1 MARIVTHTGEFM
13 SKGGTL
19 YRVDIWRK
27 GDEQP
32 SISQPAELRFEAV
45 EPLVIDWGETSKETP
60 ICGSTATLSIESPG
74 DRTYIGLYTV
84 KPGAVGLDVYRE
96 GALYWCGT
104 LDPESY
110 EEPYERADL
119 YPVSLTFSDFGMLD
133 RVAFTPT
140 LPVLSLRKILEQ
152 GMRLVGLEALS
163 LDVTRIALRT
173 KEGKSVAEE
182 LCAKAANFVDEEG
195 KPMTMREALEAM
207 LQPCGLK
214 LMQRSGRLW
223 LYDLQG
229 LYALAPTRWTEWSS
243 DKQRLAV
250 DKVANAVTLNFSPYA
265 QTKILDASDLKFTK
279 RVNVADALKGSD
291 GAAGRW
297 VVFTDK
303 KAAERALAP
312 TAEEWEKD
320 KARQKEAEFMM
331 VRGDYG
337 AFRIVPLRGGTEA
350 VGVMSSYMN
359 PDESGMQR
367 FEVNDSGMTAMA
379 HRSSRVYLPPL
390 KTLAALSPAE
400 RAEVEAREKAE
411 LDALWKSIEEEA
423 RVWTAT
429 GIAPKRD
436 YIPPVSVPRL
446 RIKMECLMD
455 VRYNPFAEA
464 PKPDAT
470 DEDGN
475 DGGTY
480 NWMKRVAAW
489 CFTPMK
495 VALYDS
501 ATARTPVKT
510 YSNEVAASFE
520 TENPFVLE
528 PSDGWKEGEDGL
540 LWLAYYPDSGSIAE
554 DSALLK
560 GWATNKPCIGR
571 PDRST
576 TNLDE
581 FGRRIGIWG
590 IWITLSPDYD
600 SDEGR
605 AKYKW
610 LQRLSG
616 EFIEYP
622 QEGGWLE
629 ISYGGGM
636 LIHDYQ
642 GEGKNGDALKQGED
656 NFKNMARLRAL
667 GVADKLRW
675 LLFKAPEVEV
685 VRNWGDF
692 GTVTVDDVETRAT
705 LHPDARE
712 ELKFSLKCGTLPN
725 NDTEGEAVACG
736 VYVNR
741 MGMPL
746 RQLKRAERVDS
757 PERLFINS
765 LYSQY
770 ATRCARISGEAA
782 IDPEGLARYRE
793 HAQGNS
799 ALFIAT
805 ATRQDLMEDCGD
817 VTLVR
822 LINEHY
828 RPTF

>member
-1 MARIVTHTGEFM
+1 MPRIVTHTGEFM
-13 SKGGTL
+13 SKAGTL

-32 SISQPAELRFEAV
+32 TNSQPEELRFEAV
-45 EPLVIDWGETSKETP
+45 EPLIIDWGETSKETP

-74 DRTYIGLYTV
+74 DRTYINLYTV
-84 KPGAVGLDVYRE
+84 KPGEIGLDVYRE
-96 GALYWCGT
+96 GALYWRGT

-133 RVAFTPT
+133 RVAFTPSVAIVSLGVLLMQGAGLVNLGD
-140 LPVLSLRKILEQ
+140 LPLDDSL
-152 GMRLVGLEALS
+152 VALS
-163 LDVTRIALRT
+163 TV
-173 KEGKSVAEE
+173 EGKAVAEE

-229 LYALAPTRWTEWSS
+229 LYAKAPTRWTEWSS

-303 KAAERALAP
+303 KAAERA
-312 TAEEWEKD
+312 
-320 KARQKEAEFMM
+320 QKNEMAGDRADALRREAEFMV
-331 VRGDYG
+331 VRGDYET
-337 AFRIVPLRGGTEA
+337 FRIIPLRGGTDA
-350 VGVMSSYMN
+350 VGVMSHYMN
-359 PDESGMQR
+359 KGETEMQP
-367 FEVNDSGMTAMA
+367 FTVGDSGMTAMA
-379 HRSSRVYLPPL
+379 HRSRRVYLPPL
-390 KTLAALSPAE
+390 KTLAALSPTE

-411 LDALWKSIEEEA
+411 LDAALGEWSGFLNLFGN
-423 RVWTAT
+423 R
-429 GIAPKRD
+429 RD
-436 YIPPVSVPRL
+436 ISAASVPLL

-528 PSDGWKEGEDGL
+528 PNDGWKEGDDGL
-540 LWLAYYPDSGSIAE
+540 LWLAYYPDSGSITD
-554 DSALLK
+554 DSSLLK

-576 TNLDE
+576 IHLDE

-590 IWITLSPDYD
+590 IWTTLSPDYD

-622 QEGGWLE
+622 PEGGWLE

-642 GEGKNGDALKQGED
+642 GEGKNGDALKQGEE

-725 NDTEGEAVACG
+725 NDTEGETVARG

-746 RQLKRAERVDS
+746 RLLKRADRVDS

-828 RPTF
+828 RPTFDA

>member
-13 SKGGTL
+13 SKAGTL

-27 GDEQP
+27 GDEHP
-32 SISQPAELRFEAV
+32 TSSQPEELRFEAV
-45 EPLVIDWGETSKETP
+45 EPLIIDWGETSKETP

-74 DRTYIGLYTV
+74 DRTYINLYTV
-84 KPGAVGLDVYRE
+84 KPGEIGLDVYRE
-96 GALYWCGT
+96 GALYWRGT

-133 RVAFTPT
+133 RVAFTPSVAIVSLGVLLMEGAGLANLGD
-140 LPVLSLRKILEQ
+140 LPLDDSL
-152 GMRLVGLEALS
+152 VALS
-163 LDVTRIALRT
+163 TV
-173 KEGKSVAEE
+173 EGKAVAQE

-229 LYALAPTRWTEWSS
+229 LYAKAPTRWTEWSS

-279 RVNVADALKGSD
+279 RVNVGDALKGSD
-291 GAAGRW
+291 SAAGRW
-297 VVFTDK
+297 VVYTDK
-303 KAAERALAP
+303 KAAERA
-312 TAEEWEKD
+312 
-320 KARQKEAEFMM
+320 KAQHANGLDQDRARRMEAEFMM
-331 VRGDYG
+331 MRGDYNT
-337 AFRIVPLRGGTEA
+337 FRIIPLRGGTDA

-359 PDESGMQR
+359 PDESGMR
-367 FEVNDSGMTAMA
+367 PFEVGDSGMTAMA
-379 HRSSRVYLPPL
+379 HRSRRVYLPPL

-411 LDALWKSIEEEA
+411 LDAVWKRIEEDA

-429 GIAPKRD
+429 GVPPKMGD
-436 YIPPVSVPRL
+436 AAPVSVPRL

-510 YSNEVAASFE
+510 YSNEATAYGAVFDPLNDVGFNGWAVMG
-520 TENPFVLE
+520 N
-528 PSDGWKEGEDGL
+528 GWKDGEGGL
-540 LWLAYYPDSGSIAE
+540 LWLAYYPEPESINE

-560 GWATNKPCIGR
+560 GWATNRPCIGR
-571 PDRST
+571 PDFSWV
-576 TNLDE
+576 NDGDYVFAYGDE
-581 FGRRIGIWG
+581 AHR
-590 IWITLSPDYD
+590 D
-600 SDEGR
+600 
-605 AKYKW
+605 KYKW

-616 EFIEYP
+616 EFIDYP
-622 QEGGWLE
+622 TEGGWLE
-629 ISYGGGM
+629 IEYGGG
-636 LIHDYQ
+636 LVIHDYK
-642 GEGKNGDALKQGED
+642 GSGKNGDALKHGED
-656 NFKNMARLRAL
+656 NFKNMSRLRAL

-675 LLFKAPEVEV
+675 LLYKAPEVEV
-685 VRNWGDF
+685 VRDWGDF

-725 NDTEGEAVACG
+725 NDTEGEAVARG
-736 VYVNR
+736 VYVDK

-746 RQLKRAERVDS
+746 RQLKRADRVDS

-770 ATRCARISGEAA
+770 ARRCEKISGEAA
-782 IDPEGLARYRE
+782 IDPDELASYKE
-793 HAQGNS
+793 HAQS
-799 ALFIAT
+799 PAARFIAT

-828 RPTF
+828 RPTFDA

>member
-13 SKGGTL
+13 SKAGTL

-32 SISQPAELRFEAV
+32 TNSQPEELRFEAV
-45 EPLVIDWGETSKETP
+45 EPLIIDWGETSKETP

-74 DRTYIGLYTV
+74 DRTYISLYTV
-84 KPGAVGLDVYRE
+84 KPGEIGLDVYRE
-96 GALYWCGT
+96 GALYWRGT

-110 EEPYERADL
+110 EEPYERAEL

-133 RVAFTPT
+133 RVAFTPNVAIVSLGVLLMQGAGLANLGD
-140 LPVLSLRKILEQ
+140 LPLDDSL
-152 GMRLVGLEALS
+152 VALS
-163 LDVTRIALRT
+163 TV
-173 KEGKSVAEE
+173 EGKAVAQE

-195 KPMTMREALEAM
+195 RAMTMREALEAM

-223 LYDLQG
+223 LFDLQG
-229 LYALAPTRWTEWSS
+229 LYAKAPTRWTEWSS

-303 KAAERALAP
+303 KAAERA
-312 TAEEWEKD
+312 
-320 KARQKEAEFMM
+320 QKNEMAGDRADALRREAEFMV
-331 VRGDYG
+331 VRGDYET
-337 AFRIVPLRGGTEA
+337 FRIIPLRGGTDA
-350 VGVMSSYMN
+350 VGVMSHYMN
-359 PDESGMQR
+359 KGETEMQP
-367 FEVNDSGMTAMA
+367 FTVGDSGMTTMA
-379 HRSSRVYLPPL
+379 HRSRRVYLPPL
-390 KTLAALSPAE
+390 KTLAALSTKE

-411 LDALWKSIEEEA
+411 RDAALGEVA
-423 RVWTAT
+423 GFLNLFGNRRDLTA
-429 GIAPKRD
+429 A
-436 YIPPVSVPRL
+436 SVPML

-464 PKPDAT
+464 PKPNAT

-528 PSDGWKEGEDGL
+528 PNDGWKEGDDGL
-540 LWLAYYPDSGSIAE
+540 LWLAYYPDSGSITD
-554 DSALLK
+554 DSSLLK

-576 TNLDE
+576 IHLDE

-590 IWITLSPDYD
+590 IWTTLSPDYD

-622 QEGGWLE
+622 PEGGWLE

-642 GEGKNGDALKQGED
+642 GEGKNGDALKQGEE

-725 NDTEGEAVACG
+725 NDTEGETVARG

-746 RQLKRAERVDS
+746 RLLKRADRVGS

-828 RPTF
+828 RPTFDA

>member
-13 SKGGTL
+13 SKAGTL

-32 SISQPAELRFEAV
+32 TNSEPEGLRFEAV
-45 EPLVIDWGETSKETP
+45 EPLIIDWGETSKETP

-74 DRTYIGLYTV
+74 DRTYINLYTV
-84 KPGAVGLDVYRE
+84 KPGEIGLDVYRE
-96 GALYWCGT
+96 GALYWRGT

-110 EEPYERADL
+110 EEPYERAEL

-133 RVAFTPT
+133 RVAFTPSVAIVS
-140 LPVLSLRKILEQ
+140 LGVLLMQ
-152 GMRLVGLEALS
+152 GARLVNLGDLPLDDSLVALS
-163 LDVTRIALRT
+163 TV
-173 KEGKSVAEE
+173 EGKAVAQE

-229 LYALAPTRWTEWSS
+229 LYAKAPTRWTEWSS

-303 KAAERALAP
+303 KAAERA
-312 TAEEWEKD
+312 
-320 KARQKEAEFMM
+320 QKNEMAGDRADALRREAEFMV
-331 VRGDYG
+331 VRGDYET
-337 AFRIVPLRGGTEA
+337 FRIIPLRGGTDA
-350 VGVMSSYMN
+350 VGVMSYYMN
-359 PDESGMQR
+359 KGETEMQP
-367 FEVNDSGMTAMA
+367 FTVGDSGMTTMA
-379 HRSSRVYLPPL
+379 HSSRRVYLPPL

-411 LDALWKSIEEEA
+411 LDAALREVSGLLNLFGN
-423 RVWTAT
+423 R
-429 GIAPKRD
+429 RD
-436 YIPPVSVPRL
+436 ISAASVPLL

-464 PKPDAT
+464 PKPNAT

-576 TNLDE
+576 IHLDE

-590 IWITLSPDYD
+590 IWTTLSPDYD

-692 GTVTVDDVETRAT
+692 GTIEVEDVETRAT

-725 NDTEGEAVACG
+725 NDTEGEVVARG

-746 RQLKRAERVDS
+746 RQLKRADRVDS

>member
-32 SISQPAELRFEAV
+32 TNSQPEELRFEAV
-45 EPLVIDWGETSKETP
+45 EPLIIDWGETSKETP

-74 DRTYIGLYTV
+74 DRTYINLYTV
-84 KPGAVGLDVYRE
+84 KPGEIGLDVYRE
-96 GALYWCGT
+96 GALYWRGT

-110 EEPYERADL
+110 EEPYERAEL

-133 RVAFTPT
+133 RVAFTPSVAIVSLGVLLMQGAGLVNLGD
-140 LPVLSLRKILEQ
+140 LPLDDSL
-152 GMRLVGLEALS
+152 VALS
-163 LDVTRIALRT
+163 TV
-173 KEGKSVAEE
+173 EGKAVAQE

-229 LYALAPTRWTEWSS
+229 LYAKAPTRWTEWSS

-279 RVNVADALKGSD
+279 RVNVTDALKGSD
-291 GAAGRW
+291 AKEGRW

-303 KAAERALAP
+303 KAAERARKNEMAGDRADAL
-312 TAEEWEKD
+312 
-320 KARQKEAEFMM
+320 RREAEFLF
-331 VRGDYG
+331 VLDGST
-337 AFRIVPLRGGTEA
+337 FRIIPFRGGTEA
-350 VGVMSSYMN
+350 VGVRSTTAAPKGAEFEGMPKMASWEWSTMSS
-359 PDESGMQR
+359 
-367 FEVNDSGMTAMA
+367 
-379 HRSSRVYLPPL
+379 RSRRVYLPPL
-390 KTLAALSPAE
+390 KTLAALSAKE
-400 RAEVEAREKAE
+400 RSEVEAREKAE
-411 LDALWKSIEEEA
+411 LDAALGEWGGFIKLFGN
-423 RVWTAT
+423 R
-429 GIAPKRD
+429 RD
-436 YIPPVSVPRL
+436 ISAASVPLL

-501 ATARTPVKT
+501 ETARTPVKT
-510 YSNEVAASFE
+510 YSNEATASFE
-520 TENPFVLE
+520 SDNPFVLG
-528 PSDGWKEGEDGL
+528 SNDGWKEGENGL
-540 LWLAYYPDSGSIAE
+540 LWLAYYPDSGSITE

-560 GWATNKPCIGR
+560 GWATNRPCIGR

-576 TNLDE
+576 IHLDE
-581 FGRRIGIWG
+581 FGRRIGSSG
-590 IWITLSPDYD
+590 IWATLLPDYD

-636 LIHDYQ
+636 LIHDYK
-642 GEGKNGDALKQGED
+642 GEGNNGKAMRQGSDEFKDMRYLRELGLED
-656 NFKNMARLRAL
+656 KIQ
-667 GVADKLRW
+667 W
-675 LLFKAPEVEV
+675 LLYKAPEVEV

-692 GTVTVDDVETRAT
+692 GTIEVEDVETRAT

-712 ELKFSLKCGTLPN
+712 ELRFSLKCGTLPN
-725 NDTEGEAVACG
+725 NDTEGEAVARG

-746 RQLKRAERVDS
+746 RQLKRADRVDS

-770 ATRCARISGEAA
+770 ATRCARISGEAT

>member
-1 MARIVTHTGEFM
+1 MPRIVTHTGEFM
-13 SKGGTL
+13 SKAGTL

-32 SISQPAELRFEAV
+32 TNSQPEELRFEAV
-45 EPLVIDWGETSKETP
+45 EPLIIDWGETSKETP

-74 DRTYIGLYTV
+74 DRTYINLYTV
-84 KPGAVGLDVYRE
+84 KPGEIGLDVYRE
-96 GALYWCGT
+96 GALYWRGT

-133 RVAFTPT
+133 RVAFSPT
-140 LPVLSLRKILEQ
+140 LPILSLRKILEQ
-152 GMRLVGLEALS
+152 GMRLIGLESLS

-173 KEGKSVAEE
+173 KEGGSVAEE

-195 KPMTMREALEAM
+195 KAMTMREAIEAM

-223 LYDLQG
+223 LFDLQG

-265 QTKILDASDLKFTK
+265 QTKILDASDLKSTK

-291 GAAGRW
+291 SAAGRW
-297 VVFTDK
+297 VVYTDK
-303 KAAERALAP
+303 KAAERALTP
-312 TAEEWEKD
+312 TVEEWDKD
-320 KARQKEAEFMM
+320 KARQRDAEFMM

-337 AFRIVPLRGGTEA
+337 VFRIVPLRGGTEA

-390 KTLAALSPAE
+390 RTLAALSPTE
-400 RAEVEAREKAE
+400 RAEMEAREKAE
-411 LDALWKSIEEEA
+411 LDALWKRIEEEA

-429 GIAPKRD
+429 GVAPKRD

-464 PKPDAT
+464 PKPNAT

-510 YSNEVAASFE
+510 YSNESNAYFGTSD
-520 TENPFVLE
+520 PFVGMLLAMKSIE
-528 PSDGWKEGEDGL
+528 DRGWKDGEDGL
-540 LWLAYYPDSGSIAE
+540 LWLAYYPDPENIHE
-554 DSALLK
+554 DSALMK
-560 GWATNKPCIGR
+560 GWATNRPCIGR
-571 PDRST
+571 PDYTCELGLFTPPTYGEEENRNS
-576 TNLDE
+576 
-581 FGRRIGIWG
+581 
-590 IWITLSPDYD
+590 
-600 SDEGR
+600 
-605 AKYKW
+605 YKW

-622 QEGGWLE
+622 PEGGWLE
-629 ISYGGGM
+629 ITYGGGM
-636 LIHDYQ
+636 VIHDYK
-642 GEGKNGDALKQGED
+642 GIGKNGDALPQGED
-656 NFKNMARLRAL
+656 NFKLMSRLRHFGL
-667 GVADKLRW
+667 ADKMRW

-685 VRNWGDF
+685 VRDWGDF

-725 NDTEGEAVACG
+725 NDTEGEAVARG
-736 VYVNR
+736 VYVDK

-746 RQLKRAERVDS
+746 RLLKRADRVDS

-770 ATRCARISGEAA
+770 ARRCEKISGEAT
-782 IDPEGLARYRE
+782 IDPDELASYKE
-793 HAQGNS
+793 HAQS
-799 ALFIAT
+799 PAARFIAT
-805 ATRQDLMEDCGD
+805 ATRQDLMEDCGE

-822 LINEHY
+822 LINETF
-828 RPTF
+828 RPSFNN

>member
-1 MARIVTHTGEFM
+1 MARIVTHTGEFL
-13 SKGGTL
+13 SKAGTL

-32 SISQPAELRFEAV
+32 TSSQPEELRFEAI
-45 EPLVIDWGETSKETP
+45 EPLIIDWGGTSKETP

-74 DRTYIGLYTV
+74 DRTYINLYTV
-84 KPGAVGLDVYRE
+84 KPGEIGLDVYRE
-96 GALYWCGT
+96 GALYWRGT

-133 RVAFTPT
+133 RVAFTPSVAIVS
-140 LPVLSLRKILEQ
+140 LGVLLMQ
-152 GMRLVGLEALS
+152 GARLVNLGDLPLDDSLVALS
-163 LDVTRIALRT
+163 TV
-173 KEGKSVAEE
+173 EGKAVAEE

-223 LYDLQG
+223 LFDLQG
-229 LYALAPTRWTEWSS
+229 LYAQAPTRWAEWSS

-303 KAAERALAP
+303 KAAERA
-312 TAEEWEKD
+312 
-320 KARQKEAEFMM
+320 QKNEMAGDRADALRREAEFMV
-331 VRGDYG
+331 VRGDYET
-337 AFRIVPLRGGTEA
+337 FRIIPLRGGTDA
-350 VGVMSSYMN
+350 VGVMSHYMN
-359 PDESGMQR
+359 KGETEMQP
-367 FEVNDSGMTAMA
+367 FTVGDSGMTTMA

-390 KTLAALSPAE
+390 KTLAALSAKE

-411 LDALWKSIEEEA
+411 LDAALGEVA
-423 RVWTAT
+423 GFLNLFGNR
-429 GIAPKRD
+429 RD
-436 YIPPVSVPRL
+436 ISAASVPLL

-528 PSDGWKEGEDGL
+528 PGDGWKEGDNGL

-576 TNLDE
+576 IHLDE

-590 IWITLSPDYD
+590 IWTTLSPDYD

-622 QEGGWLE
+622 PEGGWLE

-675 LLFKAPEVEV
+675 LLYKAPEVEV

-692 GTVTVDDVETRAT
+692 GTIEVGDVETRAT

-725 NDTEGEAVACG
+725 NDTEGEAVARG

-746 RQLKRAERVDS
+746 RQLKRADRVDS

-770 ATRCARISGEAA
+770 ATRCARISGEAT

-793 HAQGNS
+793 HAQGTS

>member
-13 SKGGTL
+13 SKAGTL

-32 SISQPAELRFEAV
+32 TNSQPEELRFEAV
-45 EPLVIDWGETSKETP
+45 EPLVIDWGGTSKETP

-74 DRTYIGLYTV
+74 DRTYINLYTV
-84 KPGAVGLDVYRE
+84 KPGEIGLDVYRE
-96 GALYWCGT
+96 GALYWRGT

-133 RVAFTPT
+133 RVAFTPRVAVVSLGVLLMEGARLANLGD
-140 LPVLSLRKILEQ
+140 LPLDDSL
-152 GMRLVGLEALS
+152 VALS
-163 LDVTRIALRT
+163 TV
-173 KEGKSVAEE
+173 EGKAVAQE
-182 LCAKAANFVDEEG
+182 LCAKAANFVDEDG
-195 KPMTMREALEAM
+195 KPMTMREAMEAM

-214 LMQRSGRLW
+214 LMQRAGRLW
-223 LYDLQG
+223 LFDLQG
-229 LYALAPTRWTEWSS
+229 LYAKAPTRWAEWSS

-279 RVNVADALKGSD
+279 RVNVGDALKGSNS
-291 GAAGRW
+291 AEGRW
-297 VVFTDK
+297 VIYTDK
-303 KAAERALAP
+303 KAAERA
-312 TAEEWEKD
+312 
-320 KARQKEAEFMM
+320 KAQGANALDQDRARRREAEFMV

-337 AFRIVPLRGGTEA
+337 AFRIIPLRGGAEA

-359 PDESGMQR
+359 KGETEMLP
-367 FEVNDSGMTAMA
+367 FAVNDSGGTAMA

-390 KTLAALSPAE
+390 KTLAALSAKE

-411 LDALWKSIEEEA
+411 LDAVFKKIAEDA
-423 RVWTAT
+423 RTWMAT
-429 GIAPKRD
+429 GIAPKMGD
-436 YIPPVSVPRL
+436 ATPISLPRL

-470 DEDGN
+470 NEDGN

-501 ATARTPVKT
+501 ATALSPVKT
-510 YSNEVAASFE
+510 YSNEVTAYGAVFDPL
-520 TENPFVLE
+520 NGVGFNGWPVMGN
-528 PSDGWKEGEDGL
+528 GWKDGEGGL
-540 LWLAYYPDSGSIAE
+540 LWLAYYPEPESINE

-560 GWATNKPCIGR
+560 GWATNRPCIGR
-571 PDRST
+571 PDYSWVEDGQHAQAYG
-576 TNLDE
+576 DE
-581 FGRRIGIWG
+581 AYREKF
-590 IWITLSPDYD
+590 
-600 SDEGR
+600 
-605 AKYKW
+605 KW

-616 EFIEYP
+616 EFIDYP
-622 QEGGWLE
+622 PEGGWLE
-629 ISYGGGM
+629 ISYGGGVV
-636 LIHDYQ
+636 IHDYK
-642 GEGKNGDALKQGED
+642 GSGKNGDALKHGED
-656 NFKNMARLRAL
+656 NFKNMSRLRAL

-685 VRNWGDF
+685 VRDWGDF

-725 NDTEGEAVACG
+725 NDTEGEAVARG

-746 RQLKRAERVDS
+746 RQLKRADRVDS

-828 RPTF
+828 RPTFDA

>member
-32 SISQPAELRFEAV
+32 TNSQPEELRFEAV
-45 EPLVIDWGETSKETP
+45 EPLIIDWGETSKETS

-74 DRTYIGLYTV
+74 DRTYINLYTV
-84 KPGAVGLDVYRE
+84 KPGEIGLDVYRE
-96 GALYWCGT
+96 GALYWRGT

-110 EEPYERADL
+110 EEPYERAEL

-133 RVAFTPT
+133 RVAFTPSVAIVS
-140 LPVLSLRKILEQ
+140 LGVLLMQ
-152 GMRLVGLEALS
+152 GARLVNLGDLPLDDSLVALS
-163 LDVTRIALRT
+163 TV
-173 KEGKSVAEE
+173 EGKAVAEE

-214 LMQRSGRLW
+214 LMQKSGRLW

-291 GAAGRW
+291 AKEGRW
-297 VVFTDK
+297 VVYSDK
-303 KAAERALAP
+303 REARLARRGGDILSGRD
-312 TAEEWEKD
+312 AM
-320 KARQKEAEFMM
+320 AEFLFTLD
-331 VRGDYG
+331 GSK
-337 AFRIVPLRGGTEA
+337 FRIIPLRGGTEA
-350 VGVMSSYMN
+350 VGIRN
-359 PDESGMQR
+359 PVGRPEGKEFEGMEKKSVWAWHEYHATTR
-367 FEVNDSGMTAMA
+367 
-379 HRSSRVYLPPL
+379 RVYLPPL
-390 KTLAALSPAE
+390 KTFQLLSEEERERLKAEEKQREKEAAAL
-400 RAEVEAREKAE
+400 KAWSYISR
-411 LDALWKSIEEEA
+411 LTSAFGWGDAL
-423 RVWTAT
+423 
-429 GIAPKRD
+429 IAA
-436 YIPPVSVPRL
+436 PRPESKPML

-489 CFTPMK
+489 CFTPIK

-510 YSNEVAASFE
+510 YSNEE
-520 TENPFVLE
+520 TATHQTNNPFVRSKKE
-528 PSDGWKEGEDGL
+528 GWKAGDAER
-540 LWLAYYPDSGSIAE
+540 LWLAYYPDSGSITE

-560 GWATNKPCIGR
+560 GWATNRPCIGR
-571 PDRST
+571 PDLSAKMRGAADPVTPSG
-576 TNLDE
+576 
-581 FGRRIGIWG
+581 F
-590 IWITLSPDYD
+590 WIPAYD
-600 SDEGR
+600 SDGGR
-605 AKYKW
+605 NAFKW

-622 QEGGWLE
+622 PEGGWLE

-636 LIHDYQ
+636 IIHDYK
-642 GEGKNGDALKQGED
+642 GEGENGKAVMHGSAAFTD
-656 NFKNMARLRAL
+656 NRYMREFGLD
-667 GVADKLRW
+667 DKLQW

-692 GTVTVDDVETRAT
+692 GTVTVDDVETRST

-725 NDTEGEAVACG
+725 NDTEGEAVARG

-741 MGMPL
+741 TGKAVRL
-746 RQLKRAERVDS
+746 LKRADRVDS

-770 ATRCARISGEAA
+770 ATRCARISGEAV